1 LLRIRLNP
9 NKMNTEFKLENL
21 IRTNLKTLTP
31 YSSARDEF
39 SGTSS
44 IFLDANENPFENGV
58 NRYPDP
64 QQWELKDRLAEI
76 KNISAKEMILGNGSD
91 EIIDLLMRAFC
102 QPSED
107 KVIFCKPS
115 YGMYKVAAQIN
126 DLRIAEL
133 ELDTNFQPN
142 VDLILQNSDAKLLF
156 LCSPNNPT
164 GNLIDK
170 EILLRILNE
179 FNGLVVLD
187 EAYIDFASNVSMV
200 NELNQYPNLVILQT
214 LSKAWG
220 MAGIRLG
227 IGLASNEIVGILN
240 KIKPPYNVNSLTQE
254 KALELLK
261 DTNKNRQC
269 IDLLLQEKDA
279 MTTKLRSLLFVKEV
293 FPSQANFILIR
304 VDNADKLYNFLIE
317 KGIVI
322 RNRTKAALL
331 ENSLR
336 ISIGT
341 PEENQ
346 ILFTFLREFQK
357 L

>member
-1 LLRIRLNP
+1 
-9 NKMNTEFKLENL
+9 MNSNFKLENL

-44 IFLDANENPFENGV
+44 IFLDANENPFDNGV

-64 QQWELKDRLAEI
+64 QQWELKERLAEI
-76 KNISAKEMILGNGSD
+76 KNISAKQMILGNGSD

-107 KVIFCKPS
+107 KVVFCKPS

-133 ELDTNFQPN
+133 ELDSNFQPD
-142 VDLILQNSDAKLLF
+142 VKTILENNDAKLLF

-170 EILLRILNE
+170 KVLARLLSE
-179 FNGLVVLD
+179 FKGVIVLD
-187 EAYIDFASNVSMV
+187 EAYIDFASDASMV
-200 NELNQYPNLVILQT
+200 KELNNYPNLVILQT

-227 IGLASNEIVGILN
+227 IGLASVEIIEVLN
-240 KIKPPYNVNSLTQE
+240 KIKPPYNVNTLTQD
-254 KALELLK
+254 KALELLSCEE
-261 DTNKNRQC
+261 TY
-269 IDLLLQEKDA
+269 QEKVNTLLEEKNS
-279 MTTKLRSLLFVKEV
+279 MLNELRRLSFVKKV

-304 VDNADKLYNFLIE
+304 VENANRLYDYIIDN
-317 KGIVI
+317 GIVI
-322 RNRTKAALL
+322 RNRTTVTLL
-331 ENSLR
+331 ENCLR

-346 ILFTFLREFQK
+346 QLLEVLKKFQDQ
-357 L
+357 

>member
-1 LLRIRLNP
+1 
-9 NKMNTEFKLENL
+9 MNTEFKLENL

-44 IFLDANENPFENGV
+44 VFLDANENPFDNGV

-64 QQWELKDRLAEI
+64 QQWELKERLAEI
-76 KNISAKEMILGNGSD
+76 KHISAKQMILGNGSD

-107 KVIFCKPS
+107 KVVFCKPS

-133 ELDTNFQPN
+133 ELDANFQPN
-142 VDLILQNSDAKLLF
+142 VEMILQNNDSKLLF

-170 EILLRILNE
+170 SILVRLLTE
-179 FNGLVVLD
+179 FKGLIVLD
-187 EAYIDFASNVSMV
+187 EAYIDFASDASMV
-200 NELNQYPNLVILQT
+200 KEFNRYPNLVILQT

-227 IGLASNEIVGILN
+227 IGLASVEIIEVLN
-240 KIKPPYNVNSLTQE
+240 KIKPPYNVNTLTQN
-254 KALELLK
+254 KALELLSCEE
-261 DTNKNRQC
+261 TY
-269 IDLLLQEKDA
+269 QEKINILLEERSS
-279 MTTKLRSLLFVKEV
+279 MLNELRGLSFVKKI

-304 VDNADKLYNFLIE
+304 VENANKLYDFLIE
-317 KGIVI
+317 RGIVI
-322 RNRTKAALL
+322 RNRTTISLL
-331 ENSLR
+331 ENCLR

-341 PEENQ
+341 PVENQ
-346 ILFTFLREFQK
+346 KLFRFLKEFQNQ
-357 L
+357 

>member
-1 LLRIRLNP
+1 
-9 NKMNTEFKLENL
+9 MNTEFKLENL

-44 IFLDANENPFENGV
+44 VFLDANENPFDNGV

-64 QQWELKDRLAEI
+64 QQWELKERLAEI
-76 KNISAKEMILGNGSD
+76 KNISAKQMILGNGSD

-102 QPSED
+102 QPGVD
-107 KVIFCKPS
+107 KVVFCKPS

-133 ELDTNFQPN
+133 ELDSNFQPD
-142 VDLILQNSDAKLLF
+142 VKAILENNDAKLLF

-170 EILLRILNE
+170 SVLVRLLTDFKGVI
-179 FNGLVVLD
+179 VLD
-187 EAYIDFASNVSMV
+187 EAYIDFAADASMLK
-200 NELNQYPNLVILQT
+200 ELNNYPNLVILQT

-227 IGLASNEIVGILN
+227 IGLASVEIIEVLN
-240 KIKPPYNVNSLTQE
+240 KIKPPYNVNTLTQY

-261 DTNKNRQC
+261 DEKC
-269 IDLLLQEKDA
+269 FEEKVELLIQEKEWLSEGLKSF
-279 MTTKLRSLLFVKEV
+279 TFVQKV
-293 FPSQANFILIR
+293 FPSRANFILIH
-304 VDNADKLYNFLIE
+304 VDDADKLYNFLIE
-317 KGIVI
+317 KSIVI
-322 RNRTKAALL
+322 RNRTNVSQLK
-331 ENSLR
+331 NCLR

-341 PEENQ
+341 TIENQ
-346 ILFTFLREFQK
+346 SLFKSLKEFEK
-357 L
+357 K

>member
-1 LLRIRLNP
+1 
-9 NKMNTEFKLENL
+9 MNSNFKLENL
-21 IRTNLKTLTP
+21 IRKNLKTLTP

-44 IFLDANENPFENGV
+44 VFLDANENPFDNGV

-64 QQWELKDRLAEI
+64 QQWNLKARLSEI
-76 KNISAKEMILGNGSD
+76 KGIAIENMILGNGSD
-91 EIIDLLMRAFC
+91 EVIDLLLRAFC
-102 QPSED
+102 EPKQD
-107 KVIFCKPS
+107 KIIICKPT
-115 YGMYKVAAQIN
+115 YGMYQVAAQIN
-126 DLRIAEL
+126 DLKICDL
-133 ELDTNFQPN
+133 ELDANFQPD
-142 VDLILQNSDAKLLF
+142 VKAILENNDAKLLF

-170 EILLRILNE
+170 EILIKLLSE
-179 FNGLVVLD
+179 FNGIIVLD
-187 EAYIDFASNVSMV
+187 EAYIDFAIDASMMK
-200 NELNQYPNLVILQT
+200 ELNRFPNLVILQT

-227 IGLASNEIVGILN
+227 MGFASIEIIDLLN

-261 DTNKNRQC
+261 DEKC
-269 IDLLLQEKDA
+269 FEKEVELMLQEKKW
-279 MTTKLRSLLFVKEV
+279 MSKKLRSFTFVEKV

-304 VDNADKLYNFLIE
+304 VKDANALYQFLIE

-322 RNRTKAALL
+322 RNRTTVTLL
-331 ENSLR
+331 ENCLR

-341 PEENQ
+341 PAENQ
-346 ILFTFLREFQK
+346 QLFEVLRKFQDQ
-357 L
+357 

>member
-1 LLRIRLNP
+1 
-9 NKMNTEFKLENL
+9 MNSNFKLENL
-21 IRTNLKTLTP
+21 IRKNLKTLTP

-44 IFLDANENPFENGV
+44 VFLDANENPFDNGV

-64 QQWELKDRLAEI
+64 QQWELKERLSEI
-76 KNISAKEMILGNGSD
+76 KNISAKQMILGNGSD

-102 QPSED
+102 QPCED

-126 DLRIAEL
+126 NLRIAEL
-133 ELDTNFQPN
+133 ELDANFQPN
-142 VDLILQNSDAKLLF
+142 VKMILRNNDSKLLF

-170 EILLRILNE
+170 KILIRLLSE
-179 FNGLVVLD
+179 FKGVIVLD
-187 EAYIDFASNVSMV
+187 EAYIDFSSDASMV
-200 NELNQYPNLVILQT
+200 TELNMYPNLVILQT

-227 IGLASNEIVGILN
+227 IGLASVEIIEVLN
-240 KIKPPYNVNSLTQE
+240 KIKPPYNVNTLTQN
-254 KALELLK
+254 KAIELLSCEE
-261 DTNKNRQC
+261 TY
-269 IDLLLQEKDA
+269 QEKIDILLVERNSILNE
-279 MTTKLRSLLFVKEV
+279 LRGLSFVKKV

-304 VDNADKLYNFLIE
+304 VENANKLYDFLI
-317 KGIVI
+317 KGGIVI
-322 RNRTKAALL
+322 RNRTTVALL
-331 ENSLR
+331 ENCLR

-341 PEENQ
+341 PAENQ
-346 ILFTFLREFQK
+346 QLLEVLKKFQNQ
-357 L
+357 

>member
-1 LLRIRLNP
+1 
-9 NKMNTEFKLENL
+9 MNTEFKLENL

-44 IFLDANENPFENGV
+44 IFLDANENPFDNGV

-64 QQWELKDRLAEI
+64 QQWELKERLAEI
-76 KNISAKEMILGNGSD
+76 KNISAKQMILGNGSD

-107 KVIFCKPS
+107 KVVFCKPS

-133 ELDTNFQPN
+133 ELDSNFQPD
-142 VDLILQNSDAKLLF
+142 VKAILENNDAKLLF

-164 GNLIDK
+164 GKLIDK
-170 EILLRILNE
+170 SILVRLLIE
-179 FNGLVVLD
+179 FNGVIVLD
-187 EAYIDFASNVSMV
+187 EAYIDFAADASMV
-200 NELNQYPNLVILQT
+200 KELNNYPNLVILQT

-227 IGLASNEIVGILN
+227 IGLASVEIIEVLN
-240 KIKPPYNVNSLTQE
+240 KIKPPYNVNTLTQN
-254 KALELLK
+254 KALEVLSNEE
-261 DTNKNRQC
+261 TY
-269 IDLLLQEKDA
+269 QEKIDILLVERNS
-279 MTTKLRSLLFVKEV
+279 MLNELRGLSFVKKV
-293 FPSQANFILIR
+293 FPSQANFILVR
-304 VDNADKLYNFLIE
+304 VENANKLYNFLIE
-317 KGIVI
+317 GGIVI
-322 RNRTKAALL
+322 RNRTTVALL
-331 ENSLR
+331 ENCLR

-341 PEENQ
+341 PVENQ
-346 ILFTFLREFQK
+346 KLFKALKEFETN
-357 L
+357 

>member
-1 LLRIRLNP
+1 
-9 NKMNTEFKLENL
+9 MNSNFKLENL
-21 IRTNLKTLTP
+21 IRKNLKTLTP

-44 IFLDANENPFENGV
+44 VFLDANENPFDNGV

-64 QQWELKDRLAEI
+64 RQWELKERLSEI
-76 KNISAKEMILGNGSD
+76 KNISAKQMILGNGSD

-102 QPSED
+102 QPCED

-133 ELDTNFQPN
+133 ELDAAFQPN
-142 VDLILQNSDAKLLF
+142 VELILKNNNSKLLF

-170 EILLRILNE
+170 KILERLLSE
-179 FNGLVVLD
+179 FKGVVVLD
-187 EAYIDFASNVSMV
+187 EAYIDFASDASMV
-200 NELNQYPNLVILQT
+200 KELDKYPNLVILQT

-227 IGLASNEIVGILN
+227 IGLASVEIIKILN
-240 KIKPPYNVNSLTQE
+240 KIKPPYNVNTLTQN
-254 KALELLK
+254 KALELLS
-261 DTNKNRQC
+261 C
-269 IDLLLQEKDA
+269 EEIYQEKID
-279 MTTKLRSLLFVKEV
+279 TLLEERSSILNELKSLSFVKKI

-304 VDNADKLYNFLIE
+304 VENANKLYDFLIE
-317 KGIVI
+317 CGIVI
-322 RNRTKAALL
+322 RNRTTVSLL
-331 ENSLR
+331 KNCLR

-341 PEENQ
+341 PVENQ
-346 ILFTFLREFQK
+346 KLFKTLKDFQEQ
-357 L
+357 

>member
-1 LLRIRLNP
+1 
-9 NKMNTEFKLENL
+9 MNSNFKLENL
-21 IRTNLKTLTP
+21 IRKNLKTLTP

-44 IFLDANENPFENGV
+44 VFLDANENPFDNGV

-64 QQWELKDRLAEI
+64 QQWELKERLSEI
-76 KNISAKEMILGNGSD
+76 KNISAKQMILGNGSD

-102 QPSED
+102 QPCED

-126 DLRIAEL
+126 DLRITEL
-133 ELDTNFQPN
+133 ELDSNFQPD
-142 VDLILQNSDAKLLF
+142 VKAILENNGAKLLF

-170 EILLRILNE
+170 NVLVRLLTE
-179 FNGLVVLD
+179 FKGIIVLD
-187 EAYIDFASNVSMV
+187 EAYIDFASDASMV
-200 NELNQYPNLVILQT
+200 KELNSYPNLVILQT

-227 IGLASNEIVGILN
+227 IGLASIEIIEVLN
-240 KIKPPYNVNSLTQE
+240 KIKPPYNVNTLTQG
-254 KALELLK
+254 KAIELLSSEE
-261 DTNKNRQC
+261 TY
-269 IDLLLQEKDA
+269 QEKINILLEERNSI
-279 MTTKLRSLLFVKEV
+279 MNELRGLSFVKKV
-293 FPSQANFILIR
+293 FPSQANFILVR
-304 VDNADKLYNFLIE
+304 VENANKLYDFLIE
-317 KGIVI
+317 GGIVI
-322 RNRTKAALL
+322 RNRTTVALL
-331 ENSLR
+331 ENCLR

-346 ILFTFLREFQK
+346 QLLKVLKKFQDQ
-357 L
+357 

>member
-1 LLRIRLNP
+1 
-9 NKMNTEFKLENL
+9 MNTKFKLENL

-44 IFLDANENPFENGV
+44 VFLDANENPFDNGV

-64 QQWELKDRLAEI
+64 QQWELKERLSEI
-76 KNISAKEMILGNGSD
+76 KNISAKQMILGNGSD

-102 QPSED
+102 QPCED

-133 ELDTNFQPN
+133 ELDSNFQPD
-142 VDLILQNSDAKLLF
+142 VKAILENNGAKLLF

-170 EILLRILNE
+170 NVLVRLLTE
-179 FNGLVVLD
+179 FKGIIVLD
-187 EAYIDFASNVSMV
+187 EAYIDFASDASMV
-200 NELNQYPNLVILQT
+200 KELNSYPNLVILQT

-227 IGLASNEIVGILN
+227 IGLASIEIIEVLN
-240 KIKPPYNVNSLTQE
+240 KIKPPYNVNTLTQG
-254 KALELLK
+254 KAIELLSSEE
-261 DTNKNRQC
+261 TY
-269 IDLLLQEKDA
+269 QEKINILLEERNSI
-279 MTTKLRSLLFVKEV
+279 MNELRGLSFVKKV
-293 FPSQANFILIR
+293 FPSQANFILVR
-304 VDNADKLYNFLIE
+304 VENANKLYDFLIE
-317 KGIVI
+317 GGIVI
-322 RNRTKAALL
+322 RNRTTVALL
-331 ENSLR
+331 ENCLR

-346 ILFTFLREFQK
+346 QLLKVLKKFQDQ
-357 L
+357 

>member
-1 LLRIRLNP
+1 
-9 NKMNTEFKLENL
+9 MNTEFKLENL
-21 IRTNLKTLTP
+21 IRTNLKTLTS

-39 SGTSS
+39 SGSS
-44 IFLDANENPFENGV
+44 SVFLDANENPFDNGV

-64 QQWELKDRLAEI
+64 QQWELKERLAEI
-76 KNISAKEMILGNGSD
+76 KNISAKQMILGNGSD

-107 KVIFCKPS
+107 KVVFCKPS

-133 ELDTNFQPN
+133 ELDSNFQPD
-142 VDLILQNSDAKLLF
+142 VKTILENNDAKLLF

-170 EILLRILNE
+170 SILVKLLSD
-179 FNGLVVLD
+179 FNGIIVLD
-187 EAYIDFASNVSMV
+187 EAYIDFTADASMV
-200 NELNQYPNLVILQT
+200 KELNNYPNLVILQT

-227 IGLASNEIVGILN
+227 IGLASVEIIDILN
-240 KIKPPYNVNSLTQE
+240 KIKPPYNVNRLTQN
-254 KALELLK
+254 KAIELLSCEE
-261 DTNKNRQC
+261 TYQERINILLEERNAMLNELNKLSC
-269 IDLLLQEKDA
+269 
-279 MTTKLRSLLFVKEV
+279 VKKV
-293 FPSQANFILIR
+293 FPSQANFILVR
-304 VDNADKLYNFLIE
+304 VENANKLYDFLIE
-317 KGIVI
+317 RGIVI
-322 RNRTKAALL
+322 RNRTTVSLL
-331 ENSLR
+331 KNCLR

-346 ILFTFLREFQK
+346 QLFEILRKFQY
-357 L
+357 